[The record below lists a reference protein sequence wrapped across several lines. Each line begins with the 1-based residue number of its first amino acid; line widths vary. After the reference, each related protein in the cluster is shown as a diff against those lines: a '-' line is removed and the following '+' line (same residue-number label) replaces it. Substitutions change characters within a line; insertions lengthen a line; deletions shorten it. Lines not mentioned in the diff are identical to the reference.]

1 MLTAIAVVVLALS
14 PLVIV
19 VALLELAAR
28 RERRIEGAVARQI
41 ALTDAIAEE
50 LGAVVAPVVTKRPWG
65 PWQARM
71 AVPFAR
77 PATTSQA
84 LAIAHRVLDRA
95 CAGGYEIVLTPQP
108 EPARTAGL
116 GFVAPRAPRLPHAN
130 VA

>member
-1 MLTAIAVVVLALS
+1 MLTALAVPVLALS
-14 PLVIV
+14 PFITV

-65 PWQARM
+65 PWRVRM
-71 AVPFAR
+71 AVPFGR
-77 PATTSQA
+77 PATTSRV
-84 LAIAHRVLDRA
+84 LAIARRVLDRA
-95 CAGGYEIVLTPQP
+95 CASGYEIVLVPQA
-108 EPARTAGL
+108 EPTRAATGL
-116 GFVAPRAPRLPHAN
+116 VLAAPRVPHAN